1 MGLFGNSFGVSERL
15 GMSEFIQE
23 LDEAAAKK
31 LVNVYRQQPTKLKLC
46 TEITSL
52 PEAQSLAV
60 LRVASLLILSQLSL
74 AFPKSDSGLTKRDLV
89 TRQEGVVVMASKLPD
104 ALFIHAL
111 MLMMIIQDE
120 NYFKNHPELSAIGHE
135 IFQSY
140 QSGKSIYSE
149 YFDSHF
155 R

>member
-1 MGLFGNSFGVSERL
+1 MALFGNSFGVSERM

-31 LVNVYRQQPTKLKLC
+31 LVKVYSQQPTNLKLC
-46 TEITSL
+46 AEITSL

-74 AFPKSDSGLTKRDLV
+74 AFPKSESGLTKRDLV

-111 MLMMIIQDE
+111 MLMMNIRDE
-120 NYFKNHPELSAIGHE
+120 NYFKDNPELSTISDE
-135 IFQSY
+135 LLRSY
-140 QSGKSIYSE
+140 KSGKSIYSD

-155 R
+155 Q